1 MTIETAHQAME
12 HLNKRKGWRIEMV
25 NANLYLDH
33 YSDGEPIEYTA
44 RKLIKL
50 AKVFSS
56 DNNQNTAVKENVKL
70 FSKRKNRTKTRDA
83 IKTEDFDKIP
93 GVNDVMATDDPWN
106 WD

>member
-1 MTIETAHQAME
+1 MI
-12 HLNKRKGWRIEMV
+12 
-25 NANLYLDH
+25 NANLYVENDWR
-33 YSDGEPIEYTA
+33 GEREEYTA
-44 RKLIKL
+44 RELIKL
-50 AKVFSS
+50 AKVWSS